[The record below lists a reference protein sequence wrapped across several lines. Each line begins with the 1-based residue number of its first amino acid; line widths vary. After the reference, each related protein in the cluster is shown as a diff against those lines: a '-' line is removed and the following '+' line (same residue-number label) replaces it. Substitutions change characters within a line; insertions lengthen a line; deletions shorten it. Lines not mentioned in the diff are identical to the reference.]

1 MILILYMKTFLL
13 ALLYLMFTIG
23 NANIVDELKNNET
36 PNDFSFVKSIR
47 VPHKIKLLS
56 RLKSKKDVIKLH
68 HPYKYKKISINE
80 IHMFNDF
87 NILLG
92 SFESSNIAIRCNKQ
106 TCDFFEENK

>member
-1 MILILYMKTFLL
+1 MKILSLIFVYLL
-13 ALLYLMFTIG
+13 FTIS
-23 NANIVDELKNNET
+23 NANIIDELKNNET

-56 RLKSKKDVIKLH
+56 RLKSKKNVIKLH
-68 HPYKYKKISINE
+68 HPYKYKKISINK
-80 IHMFNDF
+80 IHMFNDV

-92 SFESSNIAIRCNKQ
+92 SFESSKIAIRCNKQ